1 MIKLLHE
8 VVLAI
13 PQFDIRINNSYIE
26 LACYKEKCILE
37 TILRMHFNLLP
48 LIILFLYCIKI
59 RLLAN

>member
-8 VVLAI
+8 EVLAI
-13 PQFDIRINNSYIE
+13 PQFDIRIVNSYIE

-37 TILRMHFNLLP
+37 AILRMHFNLLP